1 MASAASK
8 MQMVN
13 EEGVTMQAKDI
24 MTKNVIAIIPAL
36 NVRNAALLMRAKNIS
51 GLPVIGDDGEVCGIL
66 TEGDLMRR
74 VGDNW
79 VSSVNDAREH
89 DGRHG
94 LNTFVQIHSWSVG
107 EAMNRNVISVPPDTD
122 VGRIGTLMLAHRIK
136 RVPVINDH
144 RLVGIV
150 SRRDLLNP
158 IIDAPGQNIESED
171 DTIRLAV
178 TARLA
183 TDLGFGNDQVEV
195 TVKDRQVQVQ
205 GKLDSNIQRLAIR
218 ILVEGIQGVGGY
230 IDQTTLLPSNVIS
243 FSTTS
248 NGAR

>member
-1 MASAASK
+1 
-8 MQMVN
+8 MQMGN
-13 EEGVTMQAKDI
+13 EERVTMQAKDI
-24 MTKNVIAIIPAL
+24 MTKNVIAVIPAL
-36 NVRNAALLMRAKNIS
+36 NIRNAALLMRANDIS
-51 GLPVIGDDGEVCGIL
+51 GLPVVGDDGEVCGIL

-79 VSSVNDAREH
+79 ASSTNGAGEH

-94 LNTFVQIHSWSVG
+94 LNTFPKIHSWSVG
-107 EAMNRNVISVPPDTD
+107 EAMNRHVISVPPDTD
-122 VGRIGTLMLAHRIK
+122 VGQIGTLMLTHRIK
-136 RVPVINDH
+136 RVPVISDH

-150 SRRDLLNP
+150 SRCDLLNLV
-158 IIDAPGQNIESED
+158 IDAPGQNVASED
-171 DTIRLAV
+171 DAIRLAV

-195 TVKDRQVQVQ
+195 TVKDKQVQVQ

-218 ILVEGIQGVGGY
+218 ILVKGIHGVGGY
-230 IDQTTLLPSNVIS
+230 IDQTTLLSSNVIS
-243 FSTTS
+243 FSATL